1 MRTLLFFMIGLMGF
15 GIQAQTTI
23 RVNDKVSLE
32 SDMDLTFLLDAH
44 LDKNMHCDYSQ
55 GFRIQVMNSSNRSEV
70 YEKKAEVY
78 TIFNTHKG
86 YIVYDQP
93 YYKLR
98 IGDFKTKLEARK
110 FLEEVITKFSTAFIV
125 KDEIKIK

>member
-1 MRTLLFFMIGLMGF
+1 MIGVS
-15 GIQAQTTI
+15 IQAQNTI

-32 SDMDLTFLLDAH
+32 SEMDLEFLLDAH
-44 LDKNMHCDYSQ
+44 YDKNKHTDFAQ
-55 GFRIQVMNSSNRSEV
+55 GYRIQVMNSSNRSDV

-78 TIFNTHKG
+78 TIFNQHKG

-110 FLEEVITKFSTAFIV
+110 FLEEVIAEFSTAFIV

>member
-1 MRTLLFFMIGLMGF
+1 MGF

-32 SDMDLTFLLDAH
+32 SDMDLAFLLDAH
-44 LDKNMHCDYSQ
+44 LDKNMHCYYSQ

-78 TIFNTHKG
+78 TTFNTHKG

-110 FLEEVITKFSTAFIV
+110 FLEEVITEFSTAFIV